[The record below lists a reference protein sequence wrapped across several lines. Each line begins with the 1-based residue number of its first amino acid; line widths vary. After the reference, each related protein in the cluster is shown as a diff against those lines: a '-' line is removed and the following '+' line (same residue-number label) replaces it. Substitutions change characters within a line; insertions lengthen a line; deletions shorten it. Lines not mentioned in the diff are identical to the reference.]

1 MILFPNTLQAD
12 FARRMRKY
20 QDRSRLWRWRYFLG
34 HPQYRTL
41 LWHRLRV
48 ANRGAFGLLCE
59 RMYQRSI
66 HRSGLEILTPVL
78 GGGAIFPHWGRIIL
92 NAEAIGRDLYC
103 LHQVTLANDYKTGRP
118 TLGDDVFLGVGAT
131 VLGRVHI
138 GNQVL
143 VAAGSVVLDDVPDYS
158 LVAGNP
164 ARVRR
169 ALEPGEIRRMIG
181 Y

>member
-1 MILFPNTLQAD
+1 MNLLPGVLRRD

-20 QDRSRLWRWRYFLG
+20 ADRPRHWQWRHYVG

-41 LWHRLRV
+41 MWHRLRG
-48 ANRGAFGLLCE
+48 ANRGAMGFLCE
-59 RMYQRSI
+59 RLYQRSVR
-66 HRSGLEILTPVL
+66 RSGLEILTPEL

-92 NAEAIGRDLYC
+92 NAESIGTDLYC
-103 LHQVTLANDYKTGRP
+103 LHHVTLAHDYKTGRP
-118 TLGDDVFLGVGAT
+118 TLGNEVFLGVGAT
-131 VLGRVHI
+131 VLGKIHV
-138 GNQVL
+138 GNHVL
-143 VAAGSVVLDDVPDYS
+143 VAAGSIVLDDVPDNS

-169 ALEPGEIRRMIG
+169 MLEPGEIHRLIG